1 MTARFAGYG
10 YVSKDLRRTLGDP
23 VRGRYTRADCGTPTR
38 CRRAL
43 RASLK
48 AALKAPDPYAGDA
61 VR

>member
-23 VRGRYTRADCGTPTR
+23 VRGRYTRAYCGTPTR